1 MKQTLGCPVQGTVFI
16 TLHSRPQEEAWEE
29 APRKGCRQG
38 VKLNPSLQ
46 GNIPVPIRIIRLWFL
61 GWSNTPKRCF
71 LTLLAARE
79 LFFFLNPVFWLDMI
93 SAVWNLPSSHQT
105 RLSGKS
111 IIFVGFSSIFPD
123 FSRDS
128 PRTFLFLIGDFPGA
142 QKSQRIGG
150 GRRGAWAPISDL
162 HSNQWSKQDR
172 HFCLRRWK
180 DFRTK
185 QCIASYSCV
194 VFHLPFPLQDFWA
207 LQP

>member
-79 LFFFLNPVFWLDMI
+79 LFFFF
-93 SAVWNLPSSHQT
+93 
-105 RLSGKS
+105 K
-111 IIFVGFSSIFPD
+111 SSILTRHDISSMKFTIQSSNTAFWKIHHFCWIFQHFPRFFPWFSQD
-123 FSRDS
+123 FSFLDRGF
-128 PRTFLFLIGDFPGA
+128 PRSSKKP
-142 QKSQRIGG
+142 KNW
-150 GRRGAWAPISDL
+150 RRKKRCLGT
-162 HSNQWSKQDR
+162 NQWSTQQPMKQTR
-172 HFCLRRWK
+172 PAFLLK
-180 DFRTK
+180 KVEGF
-185 QCIASYSCV
+185 
-194 VFHLPFPLQDFWA
+194 
-207 LQP
+207 